1 MATIVIAGATGFVG
15 RAVAEHFRSRGTRTI
30 ALVRSIER
38 ARTLLGDG
46 VELATWNE
54 LERAIAEADTVVNLA
69 GENIAAGR
77 WTKRRRAL
85 LRSSRIEPTQR
96 IAQAIASAR
105 ARPRV
110 LVNASAVGYYG
121 NRGDELLT
129 EDSAKGDGFLSDL
142 CAEWEATAQEAER
155 YCRVVRLRLGVVLGR
170 GGGMLGKVE
179 PIVKAVGAIVPGSG
193 RQWLSWIALRDV
205 VGAVEWLV
213 EHETIGGAVNVTA
226 PQPAMMADFMRTLAR
241 LHRRPV
247 WGRVPEPVLRLA
259 LGEMA
264 STLTD
269 STRAIPAR
277 LLDAGFRFLHA
288 ELPSALRT

>member
-121 NRGDELLT
+121 NRSDELLT

-193 RQWLSWIALRDV
+193 QQWLSWIALRDV

-213 EHETIGGAVNVTA
+213 EHETIAGVVNVTA
-226 PQPAMMADFMRTLAR
+226 PQPATMADFMRTLAR

>member
-121 NRGDELLT
+121 NRSDELLT